1 MSFLEIAIGLVL
13 ATQASGDGA
22 AGTLEG
28 RLRTEDPAA
37 LARDARRLGDA
48 RRGASVFYQPS
59 LTCTKCH
66 VERER
71 CSVARARPD
80 GAGQRRRRCLPRR
93 VDPRSFEG
101 DQERLSRPSRSAPRT
116 AAP

>member
-1 MSFLEIAIGLVL
+1 MSFLEIVIGLVL
-13 ATQASGDGA
+13 AVQASWDGA
-22 AGTLEG
+22 AGALEA

-66 VERER
+66 VSETGAP
-71 CSVARARPD
+71 SLGPD
-80 GAGQRRRRCLPRR
+80 LTALGKDIADAYL
-93 VDPRSFEG
+93 VEAIL
-101 DQERLSRPSRSAPRT
+101 EPSKVIKKGL
-116 AAP
+116 